1 MICLPHNHS
10 LPGKQTKAYE
20 LLELTAISGEFPA
33 GNLHRLPGG
42 ESYKATVIT
51 SLKQQR
57 LLKTYYRDG
66 LRGYR
71 LTTHAKRLLCKENPN
86 RFTFYLT
93 GAVDTNH
100 IKSETTRR
108 LRLHRIAEATV
119 TMKNAGIT
127 VFRDERPVVF
137 APIQNG
143 DIHIGIPS
151 FFNSREIK
159 ELGTLFAKIRGARSV
174 GVLLTENEIFPVY
187 NLGDALMK
195 WEYKSEMR
203 TKALLK
209 TVLCRER
216 LPKQYSPDSVSGLIL
231 GNTMEL
237 AYDLLTNIG
246 GKQYFILD
254 GNYEN
259 FFFLTNDKRG
269 EAILKL
275 LCYPNLAESLNEI
288 LTDDLEPAQPGFTIE
303 NDAMED
309 GNPVLLC
316 YTCDLPRIKRF
327 HSALLLQNKKGT
339 IICFDYQAEMLR
351 RYCGDSVTF
360 QPIDFEKTRRRF
372 FLN

>member
-1 MICLPHNHS
+1 M
-10 LPGKQTKAYE
+10 
-20 LLELTAISGEFPA
+20 
-33 GNLHRLPGG
+33 
-42 ESYKATVIT
+42 
-51 SLKQQR
+51 
-57 LLKTYYRDG
+57 
-66 LRGYR
+66 
-71 LTTHAKRLLCKENPN
+71 
-86 RFTFYLT
+86 
-93 GAVDTNH
+93 
-100 IKSETTRR
+100 
-108 LRLHRIAEATV
+108 
-119 TMKNAGIT
+119 
-127 VFRDERPVVF
+127 
-137 APIQNG
+137 
-143 DIHIGIPS
+143 
-151 FFNSREIK
+151 
-159 ELGTLFAKIRGARSV
+159 
-174 GVLLTENEIFPVY
+174 
-187 NLGDALMK
+187 
-195 WEYKSEMR
+195 
-203 TKALLK
+203 K

-372 FLN
+372 F